1 MILSLGFV
9 LHILV
14 LFAAHIYEELPQFY
28 ETFLLLSST
37 KVSTC
42 LQMYF
47 SYDNVNDIEYLQSQG
62 CDTMTIIESFEK
74 APIDNIISALES
86 HADKI
91 IFFEFYEHSKT
102 GLKRCY
108 LVGQLIAIER

>member
-1 MILSLGFV
+1 
-9 LHILV
+9 
-14 LFAAHIYEELPQFY
+14 
-28 ETFLLLSST
+28 
-37 KVSTC
+37 
-42 LQMYF
+42 MYF

-91 IFFEFYEHSKT
+91 IFLGNYKVMQKAITIYKRLLKNKGISSEIVLYDVPKDDLDSILKT
-102 GLKRCY
+102 LTTIIESESDCIFDIRECY
-108 LVGQLIAIER
+108 LLF